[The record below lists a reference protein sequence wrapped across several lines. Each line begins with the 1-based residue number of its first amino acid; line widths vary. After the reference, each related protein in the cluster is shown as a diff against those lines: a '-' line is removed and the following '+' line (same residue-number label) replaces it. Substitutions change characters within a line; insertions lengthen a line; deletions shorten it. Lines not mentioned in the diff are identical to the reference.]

1 MRATATSTM
10 EVLPTMEEILSS
22 GTCYIEQG
30 PSSPG
35 VVPCYEKWDESIGE
49 DFHLGRGAEGPHW
62 ARTPTAKREAAAAI
76 KAAQAPKVKAVK
88 ALVVP
93 KEPKVNDK
101 KVAALRLFEA
111 HPDKNNGAIARMI
124 AAELEI
130 TYANA
135 YYYVTRVFKRK

>member
-1 MRATATSTM
+1 MTATMTLKN
-10 EVLPTMEEILSS
+10 EVLPTMEEILTS
-22 GTCYIEQG
+22 GTCYIEQS
-30 PSSPG
+30 PPSPG

-49 DFHLGRGAEGPHW
+49 DFFLGRDPHW
-62 ARTPTAKREAAAAI
+62 ARTPAAKLEAAQAI

-88 ALVVP
+88 APVVP

-130 TYANA
+130 TYANS

>member
-35 VVPCYEKWDESIGE
+35 VVPCFEKWDESIGE

-62 ARTPTAKREAAAAI
+62 ARIPAAKREAAAAI

-88 ALVVP
+88 AVVVP

-101 KVAALRLFEA
+101 KVAALRICDANSELGL
-111 HPDKNNGAIARMI
+111 GALGRLIAK
-124 AAELEI
+124 ELEI
-130 TYANA
+130 TVANG
-135 YYYVTRVFKRK
+135 YYYASRVWKKA